1 MNTRPWTK
9 ANRFLTYDPVRR
21 RVWIAGQRV
30 HHGMTGALL
39 AAFGTAL
46 MLHDLKDRS
55 MWFERGRGNQP

>member
-9 ANRFLTYDPVRR
+9 GNRFLAYDPVRR

-30 HHGMTGALL
+30 HHGLTGALL
-39 AAFGTAL
+39 AVCGTVL

-55 MWFERGRGNQP
+55 MWFERGPGRQR